1 MGCLLSID
9 EKEAVLRSKQIDASL
24 KSDGEKMARIAKL
37 LLLGAG
43 ESGKSTILKQLKII
57 HQSSYTREECLL
69 YKPVVYSNTV
79 QSMIAIIRAMGHLY
93 IKFED
98 KCRIDD
104 ARTLFACAN
113 EAADGYLS
121 TELYNALYQLWNDD
135 GVQQCFKRSRE
146 YQLNDSAS
154 YFFNSL
160 DRLAKHD
167 YIPTDQDVLRT
178 RVKTTGIQETQFS
191 YKKIEFRLVD
201 VGGQRSERKK
211 WIHCFQDVTA
221 IIFVVALS
229 EYDLGLAEDQTT
241 NRMVESMNL
250 FDSICNNSW
259 FTETSLLLFLNKRDL
274 FEQKIYHSP
283 LTICFPEYIGGNNY
297 QEAGLYIQT
306 KFEALNRQTTK
317 EIYTHFT
324 CATDTTNI
332 QFVFDAVTDVII
344 RRNLKLDGLL

>member
-1 MGCLLSID
+1 MFIFLCFL
-9 EKEAVLRSKQIDASL
+9 AVRASEN
-24 KSDGEKMARIAKL
+24 KSWYSVMIRH
-37 LLLGAG
+37 
-43 ESGKSTILKQLKII
+43 S
-57 HQSSYTREECLL
+57 ECL
-69 YKPVVYSNTV
+69 SQN
-79 QSMIAIIRAMGHLY
+79 
-93 IKFED
+93 
-98 KCRIDD
+98 D
-104 ARTLFACAN
+104 AQILFACAN
-113 EAADGYLS
+113 KVEDGHLS
-121 TELYNALYQLWNDD
+121 TELYNALCQLWNDG

-154 YFFNSL
+154 YFFDSL
-160 DRLAKHD
+160 DRLARYD

-229 EYDLGLAEDQTT
+229 EYDLGLAEDQAT
-241 NRMVESMNL
+241 NRMIESMNL

-259 FTETSLLLFLNKRDL
+259 FIETSMLLFLNKRDL
-274 FEQKIYHSP
+274 FEQKICHSP
-283 LTICFPEYIGGNNY
+283 LTICFPEYAGENNY

-306 KFEALNRQTTK
+306 KFEALNRQSTK

-344 RRNLKLDGLL
+344 RRNLKLEGLL